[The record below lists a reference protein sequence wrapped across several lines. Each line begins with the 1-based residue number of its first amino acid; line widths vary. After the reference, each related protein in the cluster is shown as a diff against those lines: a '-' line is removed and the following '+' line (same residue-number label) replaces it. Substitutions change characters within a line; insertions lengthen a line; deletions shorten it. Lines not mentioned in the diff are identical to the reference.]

1 MIKAWIKLI
10 FKKIKWNSKILK
22 WINKIKIKIIKEILS
37 KNLEF

>member
-10 FKKIKWNSKILK
+10 FKIIKWNSKILK